1 MGLIVD
7 SFAGGGGASTGIRM
21 ATGRDPD
28 IAINHNAEAMAMHK
42 ANHPGTRHY
51 IEDIWGV
58 DPLSVT
64 GGEPVD
70 LMWLSPDCTHFSK
83 ARGSAP
89 KSDRIRGLAW
99 SAVKWA
105 RRVRPAVIVL
115 ENVEEFHDW
124 CPLDKHGKAKMHLR
138 GITFAKFVRHLRR
151 EGYSVNWRELVA
163 CDYGASTSRKRFF
176 LVATA
181 DRTPAQWP
189 KPTHGP
195 GRKPYRTAAEC
206 IDWSVP
212 APSIFERKKELA
224 DATKRRIAKGIMR
237 YVVRNPKP
245 YIVAKDKA
253 PFITEHANASKQRN
267 FAADDPLR
275 TQCAQVKGGH
285 FALCAAFLQ
294 KYHGAHKNGGG
305 GFRGQGLDIPLATL
319 DASGRFGLCT
329 AIITKHYTSDDVGRK
344 VDQPLPTITANDHNS
359 LTVCHLMR
367 QFGTSTGTALDNPLG
382 TVMPQGGGGKSGL
395 VAALMVKY
403 YGSERGGEPLSE
415 PIDTITGKDRFGLV
429 TVEIEGEPYIITD
442 IGMRM
447 LTPREL
453 FNAQGFPRDYI
464 IAPIYNGKPLTK
476 TAQVRMV
483 GNSVCP
489 PVAEAI
495 VKANCGF
502 MTRQEREVA

>member
-42 ANHPGTRHY
+42 ANHPDTKHY

-58 DPLSVT
+58 DPLYVT

-83 ARGSAP
+83 ARGKAP

-99 SAVKWA
+99 TAVKWA

-115 ENVEEFHDW
+115 ENVEEFQDW
-124 CPLDKHGKAKMHLR
+124 CPLNKRGEAKMHLR
-138 GITFAKFVRHLRR
+138 GVTFAKFVRHLRR
-151 EGYSVNWRELVA
+151 ESYSVNWRELVA
-163 CDYGASTSRKRFF
+163 CDYGAPTSRKRFF

-212 APSIFERKKELA
+212 VPSIFERKKELV

-237 YVVRNPKP
+237 YVINNPNP
-245 YIVAKDKA
+245 YIVEESKA
-253 PFITEHANASKQRN
+253 PITEHINAAKQ
-267 FAADDPLR
+267 
-275 TQCAQVKGGH
+275 QH
-285 FALCAAFLQ
+285 FAPCAAFLQ
-294 KYHGAHKNGGG
+294 KYHGAHKDGGE
-305 GFRGQGLDIPLATL
+305 FRGQKVNIPFATL
-319 DASGRFGLCT
+319 DASNRFGLCT

-367 QFGTSTGTALDNPLG
+367 QFGTSTGAALDNPLG
-382 TVMPQGGGGKSGL
+382 TVMPHGGGGKSGL
-395 VAALMVKY
+395 VTALMIKY
-403 YGSERGGEPLSE
+403 YGNERGGEPLEE
-415 PIDTITGKDRFGLV
+415 PIDTIVGKDKFGLV
-429 TVEIEGEPYIITD
+429 AVTIKREPYIITD

-453 FNAQGFPRDYI
+453 FDAQGFPRDYI
-464 IAPIYNGKPLTK
+464 IDPIYNGKPLTK
-476 TAQVRMV
+476 TAQVRMC

-489 PVAEAI
+489 PLAAAI
-495 VKANCGF
+495 IAANCG
-502 MTRQEREVA
+502 ELAKREVA